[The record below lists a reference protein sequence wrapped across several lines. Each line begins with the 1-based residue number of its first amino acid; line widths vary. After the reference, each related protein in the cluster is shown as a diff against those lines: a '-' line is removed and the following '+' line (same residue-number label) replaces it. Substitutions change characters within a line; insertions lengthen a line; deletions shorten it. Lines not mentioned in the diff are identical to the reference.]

1 MVFFIVGAADLG
13 AASEPGLELLGRSVN
28 THLEQ
33 VHGRCEVDLVV
44 KQRLLHR
51 LSNGFQARKVHDRN
65 EGMLWEETINEHTH
79 KRIKVDNCICKKLF
93 MAEWQKQLML
103 SETST

>member
-1 MVFFIVGAADLG
+1 MPGLFFIVVALQMIS
-13 AASEPGLELLGRSVN
+13 ASELGLTLLGRSVS

-51 LSNGFQARKVHDRN
+51 LSNGFQARKVHHRN
-65 EGMLWEETINEHTH
+65 EGMLKEETN
-79 KRIKVDNCICKKLF
+79 
-93 MAEWQKQLML
+93 
-103 SETST
+103 